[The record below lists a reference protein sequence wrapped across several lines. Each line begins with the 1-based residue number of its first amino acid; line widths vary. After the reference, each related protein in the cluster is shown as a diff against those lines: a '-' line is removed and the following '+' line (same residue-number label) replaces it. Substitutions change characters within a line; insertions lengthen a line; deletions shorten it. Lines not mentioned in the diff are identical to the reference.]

1 MRRASDLGEMA
12 GLVTWPYTH
21 PAPLTGAP
29 EGLMPLLRACLQ
41 HEVSFLATQ
50 GMGGP
55 GARRPGKALPVP
67 ATVTGTHAPGALVSF
82 PRGEDPCPSGQK
94 GG

>member
-1 MRRASDLGEMA
+1 MHLILA
-12 GLVTWPYTH
+12 GLVTWPYTR
-21 PAPLTGAP
+21 PASLAGAP
-29 EGLMPLLRACLQ
+29 EALTPLLRACLQ
-41 HEVSFLATQ
+41 DEASFLATQ

-55 GARRPGKALPVP
+55 GTMRPGRALLVP

-82 PRGEDPCPSGQK
+82 PRDEDPCPSGQK